1 MTKEVRPR
9 RMIAALVRRADYLS
23 ELGKN
28 QKARSYHKAEQAA
41 LLWAIPQLQ
50 QLHPEEEETPKGRKT
65 P

>member
-23 ELGKN
+23 SLGRSE
-28 QKARSYHKAEQAA
+28 KASSYHKAEQAA

-50 QLHPEEEETPKGRKT
+50 KMHPEEEETPKGRKT

>member
-23 ELGKN
+23 KLGKED
-28 QKARSYHKAEQAA
+28 AASSYQKAEQAA

-50 QLHPEEEETPKGRKT
+50 KLHPEDNPPQGRKT